1 MSLIWFISCPNHRGL
16 PDLSVVD
23 STLSHNSS
31 QAAPILRSIPAKDG
45 RIQGLSSPWICSGP
59 SLFNVTSRDG
69 SRLLTPWVT
78 GYTVDRRASSSLAA
92 ELRRD
97 GGGVPL
103 PELYKATAHLSNTNL
118 CFPSKHFCYRDSS
131 SPRMQ
136 LESDTF

>member
-1 MSLIWFISCPNHRGL
+1 MSLIWSISCPNHRGL
-16 PDLSVVD
+16 PDWSVVD

-31 QAAPILRSIPAKDG
+31 QAAPILQSIPAKDG
-45 RIQGLSSPWICSGP
+45 RIQDLSFPWICSGP
-59 SLFNVTSRDG
+59 SLFNVTSGDG

-103 PELYKATAHLSNTNL
+103 PEAL
-118 CFPSKHFCYRDSS
+118 
-131 SPRMQ
+131 
-136 LESDTF
+136 